1 MPKAFAPLK
10 YISVD
15 DLGPSIMY
23 RIENGKCS
31 PANPTHLT
39 MKKGVVS
46 AKVFILYLQIFY
58 PFMVLIFI
66 GISIY

>member
-1 MPKAFAPLK
+1 
-10 YISVD
+10 
-15 DLGPSIMY
+15 MY